1 MTDNIVRSGN
11 AGISQRTE
19 VWAAQEM
26 LEKTLPVIVL
36 DKFGVTRPMPKNKG
50 VNIKFRRVRVFDAA
64 TTPLQE
70 GVTPSSTAFRY
81 EDVSGTLKQYG
92 QVVTVTDVIEDLHED
107 PVLKDAS
114 QECGDNIGRTM
125 EALNWGVLRAGTSV
139 VYANGTARTDV
150 NTPISLTKLRQVVKG
165 LKAQKA
171 KQITKILD
179 ASVNYGTRAVEAA
192 YVAVCHTDLE
202 SDIRNLSGFLPV
214 AEYGSRKTV
223 HENEFGTVENIRFVT
238 SPDLDPIADGGGAK
252 AGSGTTMA
260 STSGTSADVYPILV
274 FGENAYGTVPLRGMG
289 AVEPSIIPV
298 GQKTKDDP
306 LGQRGYVG
314 WKAWHL
320 CLILNQTWMTRLEVA
335 ATDLDA

>member
-1 MTDNIVRSGN
+1 MSNTVLSTNP
-11 AGISQRTE
+11 GISQRTE
-19 VWAAQEM
+19 IFAAQEM

-50 VNIKFRRVRVFDAA
+50 VNIKFRRVRVFDASV
-64 TTPLQE
+64 TPLQE

-92 QVVTVTDVIEDLHED
+92 QVVTVTDVIEDTHED

-139 VYANGTARTDV
+139 FYSNGTARTDV
-150 NTPISLTKLRQVVKG
+150 NTPITLNKLRAVVKS

-171 KQITKILD
+171 KMITKILS
-179 ASVNYGTRAVEAA
+179 ASVDYGTRAVEAA

-202 SDIRNLSGFLPV
+202 PDIRNLAGFLPTS
-214 AEYGSRKTV
+214 EYGTRKTV

-238 SPDLDPIADGGGAK
+238 SPDLDPIADAGAAY
-252 AGSGTTMA
+252 AGSGTAMVT
-260 STSGTSADVYPILV
+260 TSGTSADVYPILV
-274 FGENAYGTVPLRGMG
+274 FGENAYGMVPLRGMG
-289 AVEPSIIPV
+289 SVEPSIIPV

-320 CLILNQTWMTRLEVA
+320 CLILNQTWMTRIECAV
-335 ATDLDA
+335 TDID